1 MIGPEFDCTPAED
14 CLVLACD
21 VAVRRALELASKR
34 MLTRNMLSLDL
45 RGVPAWQRYAR
56 LPRILDPERQNQLLA
71 GAWSCMPD
79 ELTGILPMLDRYARS
94 LLVTGDLHTTDGLRL
109 VIRQEVTFA

>member
-1 MIGPEFDCTPAED
+1 MTEPNFDCTPAED

-45 RGVPAWQRYAR
+45 RDVPAWQRYTR
-56 LPRILDPERQNQLLA
+56 LPRITDLVRQSQLLA
-71 GAWSCMPD
+71 GAWTCLPE
-79 ELTGILPMLDRYARS
+79 ELAWILPMLDRYARS
-94 LLVTGDLHTTDGLRL
+94 LLVTGDMHTTDGLRMI
-109 VIRQEVTFA
+109 IRQEVTFA

>member
-1 MIGPEFDCTPAED
+1 MIEDCTPAED

-45 RGVPAWQRYAR
+45 RDVPAWQRYTR
-56 LPRILDPERQNQLLA
+56 LPRVIDFDRQTQALH
-71 GAWSCMPD
+71 GAWTC
-79 ELTGILPMLDRYARS
+79 LPHEMNGWISVLDCYVRS
-94 LLVTGDLHTTDGLRL
+94 LLTTGQMHDPIDLRA
-109 VIRQEVTFA
+109 VIQREMTVA